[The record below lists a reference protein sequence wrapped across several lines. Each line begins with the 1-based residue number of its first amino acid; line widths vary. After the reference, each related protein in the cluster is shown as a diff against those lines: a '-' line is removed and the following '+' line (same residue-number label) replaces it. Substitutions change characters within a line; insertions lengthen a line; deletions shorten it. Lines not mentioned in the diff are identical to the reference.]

1 MGSPTRIEDVS
12 DTALLVASHRA
23 EEGLRPDAIFKDP
36 LSELLAGQ
44 RGREISNSLPYSKI
58 LSWVMVVRT
67 SAIDRLI
74 LNAIG
79 QGVDT
84 VINIG
89 AGLDTR
95 PYRMELPR
103 ELRWIEVDFARI
115 IDNKNKVL
123 NVQRPVC
130 RLERIALD
138 LTDRTNVQSLLKNI
152 SQESKKILVITEGV
166 IPYLTV
172 DQTVHLAEDLATPP
186 NVAFWIQDYYEKGGP
201 EFLTKFWNKKF
212 KRAPLQFKVPD
223 WFSFFRTHGW
233 QEKESIRMGDEARRI
248 HRQPPFIFP
257 WSLLFLLLS
266 RAKRDELEKQSGF
279 VTMEK
284 IIPAKS

>member
-166 IPYLTV
+166 IPSLTV
-172 DQTVHLAEDLATPP
+172 DQ
-186 NVAFWIQDYYEKGGP
+186 
-201 EFLTKFWNKKF
+201 KF